1 LIRSSWPGLL
11 ETGVLSA
18 GLWAPRSPIYL
29 ADSSLLAWA
38 LGASG
43 RSPRLRA
50 WPGRKTEETTR
61 TRVRDFFISGELEDE
76 VEEARRRRSGDS
88 AKGSPFV
95 ACEYPVRP

>member
-1 LIRSSWPGLL
+1 MAWPPGDWSPGL
-11 ETGVLSA
+11 
-18 GLWAPRSPIYL
+18 
-29 ADSSLLAWA
+29 
-38 LGASG
+38 ASG
-43 RSPRLRA
+43 RSPRFRA